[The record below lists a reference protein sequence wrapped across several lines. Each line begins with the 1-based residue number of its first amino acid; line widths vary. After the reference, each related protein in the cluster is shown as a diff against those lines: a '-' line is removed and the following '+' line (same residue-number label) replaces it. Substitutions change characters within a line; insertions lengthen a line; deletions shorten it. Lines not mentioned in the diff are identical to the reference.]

1 MECLRGGKV
10 MSIVE
15 LRKRREQEKRNASA
29 VVFGNEYVECHPHL
43 KGGDSREEQNI
54 YNRVIG

>member
-1 MECLRGGKV
+1 